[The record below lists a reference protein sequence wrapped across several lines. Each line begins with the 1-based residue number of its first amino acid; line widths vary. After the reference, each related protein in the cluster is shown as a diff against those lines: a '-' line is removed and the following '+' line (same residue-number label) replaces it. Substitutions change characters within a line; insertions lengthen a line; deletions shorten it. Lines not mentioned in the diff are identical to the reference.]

1 MAREIIV
8 KKITSGIP
16 VDVGNIGLRELADVN
31 DSALSALQSYIRY
44 NDSANEF
51 QFVDLETVLFDAGVL
66 VTSIN
71 GQTGDVAFGFV
82 DSADTLRIIEDHL
95 DDSTTINDIV
105 AQFDSEHAQSIVD
118 KAARTDLEL
127 LNIDGGDF

>member
-16 VDVGNIGLRELADVN
+16 IDVGNIGLRELTDVN
-31 DSALSALQSYIRY
+31 DSAISALNSYIRF

-66 VTSIN
+66 VTSVN

-82 DSADTLRIIEDHL
+82 DSADTLNIINDYI
-95 DDSTTINDIV
+95 DDSNNISEI
-105 AQFDSEHAQSIVD
+105 AQSFDSADAQSIVD
-118 KAARTDLEL
+118 KAALANLEL
-127 LNIDGGDF
+127 IFIDGGDF